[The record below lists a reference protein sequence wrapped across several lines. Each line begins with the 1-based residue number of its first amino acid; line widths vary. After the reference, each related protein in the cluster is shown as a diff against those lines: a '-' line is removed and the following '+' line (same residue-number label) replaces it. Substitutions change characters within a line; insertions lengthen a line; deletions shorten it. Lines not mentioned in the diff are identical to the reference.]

1 VYEEAANL
9 GCALGIHGGSSLGL
23 GADSFTDA
31 WAARTLRHPVPLA
44 LEFVSLV
51 YHGVFDRY
59 RDLRVGFFE
68 GGCAWIL
75 LLKDRMDR
83 DESIYTTST
92 GKQRSLNDYLS
103 SGQIL
108 VGCEGNEPILPYVIQ
123 QVGYQCFSY
132 ASDYPHEVDL
142 VAAKQMIHETVERT
156 DLTHA
161 QKAGV
166 LGENGKRFFR
176 L

>member
-1 VYEEAANL
+1 M
-9 GCALGIHGGSSLGL
+9 
-23 GADSFTDA
+23 ADNTS
-31 WAARTLRHPVPLA
+31 
-44 LEFVSLV
+44 
-51 YHGVFDRY
+51 VFD
-59 RDLRVGFFE
+59 
-68 GGCAWIL
+68 C
-75 LLKDRMDR
+75 
-83 DESIYTTST
+83 
-92 GKQRSLNDYLS
+92 
-103 SGQIL
+103 
-108 VGCEGNEPILPYVIQ
+108 VIQ

-166 LGENGKRFFR
+166 LGENAKQFFR

>member
-1 VYEEAANL
+1 M
-9 GCALGIHGGSSLGL
+9 
-23 GADSFTDA
+23 
-31 WAARTLRHPVPLA
+31 LRHPVPLT
-44 LEFVSLV
+44 LEFVALV

-68 GGCAWIL
+68 GRCAWIL

-156 DLTHA
+156 DLTYA

-176 L
+176 I

>member
-1 VYEEAANL
+1 M
-9 GCALGIHGGSSLGL
+9 
-23 GADSFTDA
+23 
-31 WAARTLRHPVPLA
+31 PLA

-68 GGCAWIL
+68 GGCAWII
-75 LLKDRMDR
+75 LLKHRMDR

-92 GKQRSLNDYLS
+92 GKQRSLNDCLS

-108 VGCEGNEPILPYVIQ
+108 VGCEGNEWILPYVIQ
-123 QVGYQCFSY
+123 HVGYQCFSY
-132 ASDYPHEVDL
+132 VSDYPHDVDL
-142 VAAKQMIHETVERT
+142 VAAKQMIHERVERS
-156 DLTHA
+156 DLTYA
-161 QKAGV
+161 QKP
-166 LGENGKRFFR
+166 GENANRFLR